1 MLIILVIFQMRH
13 YRDKEAKCM
22 KFKGSVFVVF
32 KTEELAKTFM
42 ELESV
47 KFNETEVIKKWQ

>member
-1 MLIILVIFQMRH
+1 VIIIFQMRH

-32 KTEELAKTFM
+32 KTEELAKAFM

>member
-1 MLIILVIFQMRH
+1 MRH
-13 YRDKEAKCM
+13 YRDKTNKTM
-22 KFKGSVFVVF
+22 VFKGSVFVVF
-32 KTEELAKTFM
+32 RTEELAKAFM